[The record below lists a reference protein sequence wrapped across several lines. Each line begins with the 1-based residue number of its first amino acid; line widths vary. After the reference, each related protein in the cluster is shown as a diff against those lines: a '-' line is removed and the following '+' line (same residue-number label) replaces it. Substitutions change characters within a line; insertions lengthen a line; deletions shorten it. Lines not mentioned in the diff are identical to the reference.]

1 MSVPVGRNREM
12 QMKMTLPSMNAIA
25 LFVLL
30 AGAPAVALAYS
41 GQEFAPAAKLTIK
54 QARAIALKAAPGKI
68 TKEELEKEP
77 GGSGLRYS
85 FVVKR
90 GAKAYEVGI
99 DAQSGAILENQ
110 VEGPNAD

>member
-1 MSVPVGRNREM
+1 MMVTITKRFAS
-12 QMKMTLPSMNAIA
+12 
-25 LFVLL
+25 LFVFALL
-30 AGAPAVALAYS
+30 AGAANTVFAYT
-41 GQEFAPAAKLTIK
+41 GQELISGEKLTIK
-54 QARAIALKAAPGKI
+54 QARAIALKTKPGKI

-85 FVVKR
+85 FVIKR
-90 GAKAYEVGI
+90 GAKAYEVGV